1 MMLSSRSTHGRFA
14 RTAARQTLDAVRPPT
29 ITAAPVATLFMPP
42 TGPRLRRVAPRSAET
57 DAPASSREYTQFSL
71 RKFIDRAHQAL
82 VTDEA
87 KDQELYTSLTQSFRA
102 QLKASAPS
110 LATQYS
116 DSLATAVARLKL
128 TDTRHLR
135 LLELLHKAEMAPSTS
150 SAPSVPTSSSSGS
163 AVDMSA
169 LASLA
174 GFDEWTPH
182 GIPDLEAALLRVP
195 DAELADYVLAMEI
208 ASQLNSDPE
217 ATLRIFRLFT
227 SRYPHWPTLSATDP
241 HALDGKRTPIHALS
255 PAITAIHE
263 LGEYGRAESALAVY
277 REVAPYVRVFLDHGE
292 SLVTQRQHGLRL
304 YTTTL
309 HVLHQHN
316 LWDEARAVYG
326 DLFRTVLPDVTHA
339 FSMANDGFGPVDH
352 FDQAVLVAHWAAT
365 HNAAPALAA
374 WHTGIRHA
382 PSTPRTLGALWGLFA
397 ATGHARVA
405 YAVLLRLPAA
415 SWRRPPL
422 HVFRDARAAMANLLD
437 GIDTTSPETVAAT
450 VVPMFQILYHLAA
463 IVHVPL
469 GDRVW
474 AAVFRVV
481 REHLAPAELADPA
494 AFPAAAGGAGTN
506 GWWVP
511 VTPYAAVPPTPS
523 LKSRAP
529 VRHKSGTLPIGS
541 PSRLHALAASVLASG
556 NQGNPLTSTPT
567 ARPARNR
574 RPTYV
579 RQIVNLYALH
589 LASIMQEGQ
598 LGQAVAP
605 SAQVV
610 HAVASCLEPAHL
622 RAPAEVDAA
631 IEEGVRDSV
640 EAERL
645 MRVLHTR
652 RGARTE
658 EEGEEVPIISFASA
672 MGDVKGHAVV

>member
-1 MMLSSRSTHGRFA
+1 MMLSSRSTHGRVA
-14 RTAARQTLDAVRPPT
+14 RTVARRTLDAVQRPAGPT
-29 ITAAPVATLFMPP
+29 TASAPMATLFMPP
-42 TGPRLRRVAPRSAET
+42 TGLRPRRAAPRSAESDT
-57 DAPASSREYTQFSL
+57 PASSREYTQFSL

-135 LLELLHKAEMAPSTS
+135 LLELLHKAEMAPSTTT
-150 SAPSVPTSSSSGS
+150 AASVPTSSSSGS
-163 AVDMSA
+163 AVDMGA

-182 GIPDLEAALLRVP
+182 GIPDLEAALRRVP

-208 ASQLNSDPE
+208 ASQLNSGPD
-217 ATLRIFRLFT
+217 ATLRIYRLFT
-227 SRYPHWPTLSATDP
+227 SRYPHWPMLTTTDP
-241 HALDGKRTPIHALS
+241 QALDGKRTPIHALS

-277 REVAPYVRVFLDHGE
+277 RDVAPYVRVFLDHGE
-292 SLVTQRQHGLRL
+292 SLVTQRQRALRL

-339 FSMANDGFGPVDH
+339 CSKADDGFGPVDH
-352 FDQAVLVAHWAAT
+352 FDQSVLIAHWAAT
-365 HNAAPALAA
+365 HNVAPALAA
-374 WHTGIRHA
+374 WHTGIQHA
-382 PSTPRTLGALWGLFA
+382 SPNALVRVLGALWGLFA
-397 ATGHARVA
+397 ATGHAHVA
-405 YAVLLRLPAA
+405 YAVLQRIPVA
-415 SWRRPPL
+415 SWPRAKFP
-422 HVFRDARAAMANLLD
+422 VIRDARAAMANLLD
-437 GIDTTSPETVAAT
+437 HVDTTSKTAAAT
-450 VVPMFQILYHLAA
+450 VVPTFQILHYLVTTARF
-463 IVHVPL
+463 PL

-481 REHLAPAELADPA
+481 RDHLAPVDPTDPA
-494 AFPAAAGGAGTN
+494 AFSAAVGDTGAK

-511 VTPYAAVPPTPS
+511 VTPRAPTPPRKGRYKNATVATES
-523 LKSRAP
+523 A
-529 VRHKSGTLPIGS
+529 
-541 PSRLHALAASVLASG
+541 SRLHALAAAALAGSGPTDTRASARASSV
-556 NQGNPLTSTPT
+556 QKQP
-567 ARPARNR
+567 
-574 RPTYV
+574 PTYV
-579 RQIVNLYALH
+579 RQVVNLYALY
-589 LASIMQEGQ
+589 LESTAQEAD
-598 LGQAVAP
+598 AVHAAP

-610 HAVASCLEPAHL
+610 HAVASCLEPAHT

-631 IEEGVRDSV
+631 IEERVRDPV
-640 EAERL
+640 EADRL

-658 EEGEEVPIISFASA
+658 KDEGEEVPIFSFASA
-672 MGDVKGHAVV
+672 MGDVKGHAV

>member
-1 MMLSSRSTHGRFA
+1 MLSSRSTHGRVA
-14 RTAARQTLDAVRPPT
+14 RTVARRTLDAVQRPAVPT
-29 ITAAPVATLFMPP
+29 TAAAPVATLFMPP
-42 TGPRLRRVAPRSAET
+42 MGPRLRRAVPRLAET
-57 DAPASSREYTQFSL
+57 DAPASSRDYTQFSL
-71 RKFIDRAHQAL
+71 RRFIDRAHRAL

-150 SAPSVPTSSSSGS
+150 LAPSVPASSSSGS
-163 AVDMSA
+163 AVDMGA

-208 ASQLNSDPE
+208 ASQLNSGPE

-227 SRYPHWPTLSATDP
+227 SRYPHWPTLIATDP

-263 LGEYGRAESALAVY
+263 LGEYGRAKSALAVY
-277 REVAPYVRVFLDHGE
+277 RDVAPYVRVFLDHGE
-292 SLVTQRQHGLRL
+292 SLVTQRQRALRL
-304 YTTTL
+304 YTTAL

-339 FSMANDGFGPVDH
+339 FSKANDGFGPVDH
-352 FDQAVLVAHWAAT
+352 FDQAVLVAHWVAT
-365 HNAAPALAA
+365 RNAAPALAA
-374 WHTGIRHA
+374 WHTGIQHA
-382 PSTPRTLGALWGLFA
+382 STASRTLGALWGLFA

-405 YAVLLRLPAA
+405 HVVLLRIPAA
-415 SWRRPPL
+415 SWRRPNLP
-422 HVFRDARAAMANLLD
+422 VIRDARAAMANLLD
-437 GIDTTSPETVAAT
+437 GIDTTSPAAAAAT
-450 VVPMFQILYHLAA
+450 VVPTFQSLHHLAA
-463 IVHVPL
+463 NVHVPL

-481 REHLAPAELADPA
+481 REHLAPEDPADPA
-494 AFPAAAGGAGTN
+494 AFPVVAGSANCN

-511 VTPYAAVPPTPS
+511 VTPGPPAPPR
-523 LKSRAP
+523 KSRPRKYFMNAAAATE
-529 VRHKSGTLPIGS
+529 SA
-541 PSRLHALAASVLASG
+541 SRLHALASAALAGGSPADARAPAKASSV
-556 NQGNPLTSTPT
+556 QKQPT
-567 ARPARNR
+567 
-574 RPTYV
+574 TYV
-579 RQIVNLYALH
+579 RQVGNLYGMYLE
-589 LASIMQEGQ
+589 SIAKETEA
-598 LGQAVAP
+598 GQAAP

-610 HAVASCLEPAHL
+610 HAVASCLEPAHT
-622 RAPAEVDAA
+622 RAPAEVDAV
-631 IEEGVRDSV
+631 IEERIRDPA
-640 EAERL
+640 EAARL
-645 MRVLHTR
+645 MRILHTR

-658 EEGEEVPIISFASA
+658 VEEGEEAPIISFASA
-672 MGDVKGHAVV
+672 MGNVKGNIV